1 MKKFSFKKVIASFLA
16 TSMILTYVPAVDVYA
31 AYNATP
37 GITAGEFK
45 LHEPALDDSG
55 LAAGRADVDLDWDD
69 YTFNVNGDSVSTDY
83 YVARRP
89 ITYNNDGTKAGEWE
103 IRGKYGKQVKVL
115 NIYPD
120 RTDAAG
126 LQSWMAT
133 QSAAN
138 ENVDIVVDIQS
149 MSDFNKHPYGKLQ
162 KTPGGGYN
170 YDVIVFGF
178 WDSNNYAKISSD
190 AAGVVQDFIDAGY
203 GVIFGHDTIQHT
215 GTSLGFNDLVQ
226 KNLDLIITSS
236 NKSERWFYSDKI
248 SIKKQGAVTT
258 YPFDINGKDLL
269 IPMSHTV
276 GQLPGNTTN
285 GEPNDDIVYMTFEPN
300 YYPSTGDGPYFSYN
314 VNGGPKGPDA
324 TVTYNYNG
332 KGNKE
337 YIGNAYLVKDGNVAF
352 IQCGHSSG
360 KTNPAEQMLLANL
373 IYSVAQISHGESF
386 GYDQVLDEISP
397 DTPEMNLNNPDLVD
411 YTFNSKDHGIGYEY
425 RIIAFPQGYDLN
437 EVDENGIQTALSDP
451 SASKF
456 NDSVVFSNSYLTGE
470 LKSELKGSPD
480 YGSDVDKATYRYYI
494 DNQPKGTRIPPVEP
508 SGVEDTTDE
517 FYTLTYEGK
526 FNYKDHYT
534 SVQDI
539 APNDFLHVV
548 AYDRANNA
556 SEVANFSVLSVM
568 PKVAA
573 TVKYIYG
580 KDESNI
586 SPGARGGDDGTKGDE
601 EPGDGIVEYP
611 VANYPLQYVGSNF
624 SVKTIPDFIA
634 QDGKNY
640 VFSHSEDST
649 GTEIDPAAIVLDADS
664 SKNVI
669 VQVYDQLITKDIYL
683 VDDRT
688 ALGDST
694 KLTPYKFT
702 TVTLK
707 EDEVLDINSIRPDL
721 TDENYTY
728 EGWSVLPKTNPN
740 LSTKIQNG
748 PAASGNYTMVDD
760 ANANAIYIYYKKD
773 VNNVNVDVVRDLDGV
788 GSGTETAKIGTYTA
802 KGFVGDVIDVTGTDI
817 KRNLTLVLGENLNN
831 LTCYTNYR
839 DLNRYHKQ
847 FTVPEVS
854 TASDTVSD
862 TFTLIPRSKYITYY
876 GINYDGIVVPSN
888 TLEGTTET
896 ITETTTS
903 SAVTVTSESNS
914 ASTLASNRT
923 VVTPNLETFGP
934 FLFDPTVHKD
944 GTMTHYAPAI
954 YKSVWKNMKTNGT
967 SDEPVNVNFANGSTV
982 YVGYEQGA
990 GLTERYNIKTEYRNV
1005 IGDKEIYPATDSPFL
1020 SVNDNTIT
1028 VEDVVN
1034 IPDLNGIAK
1043 NIDDTNIAPNGR
1055 AVDFE
1060 FDHYEVWYGDNK
1072 VGSYT
1077 EMDDVKAAIPYNNG
1091 IGQYDLK
1098 VYYRPYSLVHYNKI
1112 VYGYDRTTE
1121 VSNNTY
1127 DFAELYDGKTHTKE
1141 TMAMPNYTVNLSSE
1155 DDPNAVYEHG
1165 TLLDKV
1171 KLDVNAYDIN
1181 VKAEYLPNTYNLIVN
1196 VVNDSKNVGEKDY
1209 KAYTFENIPANSK
1222 TQFNAPTVKGF
1233 DYITTDA
1240 VDATVNSY
1248 ITTSST
1254 TTDDVITNKITFK
1267 PDAKEVNAS
1276 GTIDYEVNVHYGQK
1290 ATLNVTYVVVGQGG
1304 TSTTTVEDTTHHV
1317 GDIIEFTVPD
1327 GEAVGYDL
1335 VLGYL
1340 DGELYTDGVDE
1351 VTGEKITGK
1360 VTKPKQHLYLVYN
1373 EPKYTLTVENASG
1386 DETGK
1391 AVGGGTFYDGTTATI
1406 SAVPATGYT
1415 FSGWTI
1421 SPSTVT
1427 VSAPNANGEQ
1437 TLTMPAENVVATAR
1451 FTKTGDGGDGDGE
1464 DIDTT
1469 NPEVTKPV
1477 EPEKPVVPE
1486 KPVDPVYP
1494 EKPQPP
1500 VKPEQPTIDDIHDL
1514 VNDPYYKLMREY
1526 SIYIHGYPDENIHPA
1541 GSITRAEVMAVIY
1554 NLYGNGYVSDEQSL
1568 NKFSDAESGVWYSP
1582 AIAFCV
1588 DFGIVNGYGNGTME
1602 PNEPISRA
1610 ELAAILAKFVVAD
1623 NSDKPTSNFSDV
1635 DANWVKS
1642 SIDTLYQNGIV
1653 AGYEDGTF
1661 KPKAETKRSE
1671 FVVMVNRLIQRPE
1684 EYIEEKTF
1692 PDLPETHW
1700 AYSDMMNASNGVV
1713 VDQDLPDYIK
1723 EEIEA
1728 RN

>member
-1 MKKFSFKKVIASFLA
+1 MKKISFKKVIASVLA
-16 TSMILTYVPAVDVYA
+16 TSMMLTYIPAVDVFA
-31 AYNATP
+31 ANTATP
-37 GITAGEFK
+37 GITAKEFT
-45 LHEPALDDSG
+45 LHEPNLDASNV
-55 LAAGRADVDLDWDD
+55 AAGRADVTLDWDD
-69 YTFNVNGDSVSTDY
+69 YTFDVNGDSISTDY

-89 ITYNNDGTKAGEWE
+89 VEYGGTSTIQGYGEWE

-126 LQSWMAT
+126 LQQWMAD

-138 ENVDIVVDIQS
+138 ENVDIVVDTQS
-149 MSDFNKHPYGKLQ
+149 LSDFNKHPYGKLQ
-162 KTPGGGYN
+162 RTAGGGYN

-190 AAGVVQDFIDAGY
+190 AANVVQEFIDAGY

-226 KNLDLIITSS
+226 DNLDLIITSS
-236 NKSERWFYSDKI
+236 DKSKRWFYSDKI
-248 SIKKQGAVTT
+248 SVKKQGAVTT

-269 IPMSHTV
+269 IPMSHSV
-276 GQLPGNTTN
+276 GQLPGNTTT

-300 YYPSTGDGPYFSYN
+300 YYPTEGDGPYFSYN

-332 KGNKE
+332 NGDKE

-373 IYSVAQISHGESF
+373 IYAIAQINHGESN

-397 DTPEMNLNNPDLVD
+397 DKPVENAD
-411 YTFNSKDHGIGYEY
+411 YSFTSKDHGIGYEY
-425 RIIAFPQGYDLN
+425 RIIAFPQGYDLS

-470 LKSELKGSPD
+470 LISELKGSPGHETEKD
-480 YGSDVDKATYRYYI
+480 TATFRYYI

-508 SGVEDTTDE
+508 DGVENTSDDFFTLKYGDK
-517 FYTLTYEGK
+517 FDYTKHYE
-526 FNYKDHYT
+526 
-534 SVQDI
+534 SVSDI
-539 APNDFLHVV
+539 APNDFLHIV

-556 SEVANFSVLSVM
+556 SEVADYSVLSAM
-568 PKVAA
+568 PKVDASVA
-573 TVKYIYG
+573 YYYDRE
-580 KDESNI
+580 KDDGIDPILI
-586 SPGARGGDDGTKGDE
+586 SPGSRYGDDDK
-601 EPGDGIVEYP
+601 DGYVKYP
-611 VANYPLQYVGSNF
+611 ASENPLQYVGANF
-624 SVKTIPDFIA
+624 STKSIPDFIA
-634 QDGKNY
+634 EDTKHY
-640 VFSHSEDST
+640 IYDHSEDIN
-649 GTEIDPAAIVLDADS
+649 GNEIDPVSIVLDADHT
-664 SKNVI
+664 KNVI
-669 VQVYDQLITKDIYL
+669 VQVYDKLITKDIYL

-728 EGWSVLPKTNPN
+728 EGWSVLPKTSPN
-740 LSTKIQNG
+740 LSERIQND
-748 PAASGNYTMVDD
+748 PASSGNYTMVDD
-760 ANANAIYIYYKKD
+760 TNAIYIYYKKD
-773 VNNVNVDVVRDLDGV
+773 VNDINIDVFRDLDGV
-788 GSGTETAKIGTYTA
+788 GSGTATKKIGTYTA
-802 KGFVGDVIDVTGTDI
+802 TGFVGDVIDVTGTDI
-817 KRNLTLVLGENLNN
+817 KRKLTLDSGENLNN
-831 LTCYTNYR
+831 LACYTNYK

-854 TASDTVSD
+854 TVND
-862 TFTLIPRSKYITYY
+862 TFTLIPRSKNITYY
-876 GINYDGIVVPSN
+876 GIYYDDIVVPSN
-888 TLEGTTET
+888 TLEGATEGIT
-896 ITETTTS
+896 EDATEDTTETTTS

-934 FLFDPTVHKD
+934 YLFDPTVHTD
-944 GTMTHYAPAI
+944 GTMTHDAPAM
-954 YKSVWKNMKTNGT
+954 YKGVWRNMKTEGESVET
-967 SDEPVNVNFANGSTV
+967 VDVNFSNDSTV
-982 YVGYEQGA
+982 YVGYEQGTE
-990 GLTERYNIKTEYRNV
+990 LNERYHVKTEYRNV
-1005 IGDKEIYPATDSPFL
+1005 IDGKEIYTATDSPFL
-1020 SVNDNTIT
+1020 SINDDTFT
-1028 VEDVVN
+1028 AEDVVN
-1034 IPDLNGIAK
+1034 ILDLNGIAK
-1043 NIDDTNIAPNGR
+1043 NTDNINIAPDGR
-1055 AVDFE
+1055 PVDFE
-1060 FDHYEVWYGDNK
+1060 VDHYEVWYDDNK

-1077 EMDDVKAAIPYNNG
+1077 EMKDVNAAIPYNNG

-1127 DFAELYDGKTHTKE
+1127 DFAELYDGTTHTRE
-1141 TMAMPNYTVNLSSE
+1141 TMAMPNYTVKLSSE
-1155 DDPNAVYEHG
+1155 DDPSLNATYEHG
-1165 TLLDKV
+1165 TLLDTV
-1171 KLDVNAYDIN
+1171 SLDVDAYDIN

-1196 VVNDSKNVGEKDY
+1196 VINDSKNAGEKDY

-1240 VDATVNSY
+1240 DDATVNSY

-1254 TTDDVITNKITFK
+1254 TTGDETINKITFK
-1267 PDAKEVNAS
+1267 PDAKEVNES
-1276 GTIDYEVNVHYGQK
+1276 GTIEYEINVHYGQK
-1290 ATLNVTYVVVGQGG
+1290 ATLDVTYVVVGQKGKF
-1304 TSTTTVEDTTHHV
+1304 TKTIEDTTHHV
-1317 GDIIEFTVPD
+1317 GDVIEFTVPD

-1340 DGELYTDGVDE
+1340 DGELYTDVVDE
-1351 VTGEKITGK
+1351 VTGEEITGK
-1360 VTKPKQHLYLVYN
+1360 VTKPRQHLYLVYN
-1373 EPKYTLTVENASG
+1373 EPKYTLTVENATG
-1386 DETGK
+1386 EETGK
-1391 AVGGGTFYDGTTATI
+1391 AVGGGTFYAGQEAII

-1415 FSGWTI
+1415 FAGWTF
-1421 SPSTVT
+1421 SPSSVT
-1427 VSAPNANGEQ
+1427 ASAPNADGEQ
-1437 TLTMPAENVVATAR
+1437 SLVMPALNVVATAR
-1451 FTKTGDGGDGDGE
+1451 FTITDDGDGDGDGT
-1464 DIDTT
+1464 DIT
-1469 NPEVTKPV
+1469 NPIITKPV
-1477 EPEKPVVPE
+1477 EPEKPT
-1486 KPVDPVYP
+1486 DPVYP

-1500 VKPEQPTIDDIHDL
+1500 VKPEKPTIDDIHDL
-1514 VNDPYYKLMREY
+1514 VNDPYYKLIREY
-1526 SIYIHGYPDENIHPA
+1526 TIYIHGYPDENIHPS

-1568 NKFSDAESGVWYSP
+1568 AKFSDTNSGEWYSP

-1610 ELAAILAKFVVAD
+1610 ELAAILAKFVV
-1623 NSDKPTSNFSDV
+1623 SDV
-1635 DANWVKS
+1635 DVVESDFGDVNADWVKD
-1642 SIDTLYQNGIV
+1642 SINTLYSNGIV

-1661 KPKAETKRSE
+1661 KPNAETKRSE

-1684 EYIEEKTF
+1684 DYIEEKTF

-1700 AYSDMMNASNGVV
+1700 AYADMMNASNGAVIN
-1713 VDQDLPDYIK
+1713 QDLPDYIL
-1723 EEIEA
+1723 EEIE
-1728 RN
+1728 R